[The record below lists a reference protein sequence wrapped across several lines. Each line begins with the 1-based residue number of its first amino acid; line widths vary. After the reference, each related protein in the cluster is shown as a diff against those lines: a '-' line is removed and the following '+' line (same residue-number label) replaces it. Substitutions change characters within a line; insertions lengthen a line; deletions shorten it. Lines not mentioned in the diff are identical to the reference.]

1 MTEPRI
7 FPQHSFWVEKRLSRA
22 KSLKYKHVILTHLGK
37 SIMSASCEAFARH
50 VLPLYRSLVAKEL
63 VENYG
68 YTQVEAAKK
77 LGTTQAAI
85 SQYLTSKRG
94 IKRIP
99 NYDEIAP
106 QIQTTAAKAAKR
118 LSTRKMSPEEFSASL
133 CDLCTNLRNA
143 KKIP

>member
-1 MTEPRI
+1 
-7 FPQHSFWVEKRLSRA
+7 
-22 KSLKYKHVILTHLGK
+22 
-37 SIMSASCEAFARH
+37 MSASCEAFARH
-50 VLPLYRSLVAKEL
+50 ILPLYRSFVAKDLEKKS
-63 VENYG
+63 G
-68 YTQVEAAKK
+68 YTKGEAAKK

-106 QIQTTAAKAAKR
+106 QIQTTAAKAAER

-133 CDLCTNLRNA
+133 CDLCTHLRQT

>member
-1 MTEPRI
+1 
-7 FPQHSFWVEKRLSRA
+7 
-22 KSLKYKHVILTHLGK
+22 
-37 SIMSASCEAFARH
+37 MSASCEAFARH
-50 VLPLYRSLVAKEL
+50 ILPLYRSFVAKEL
-63 VENYG
+63 VEKYG

-94 IKRIP
+94 IKRIS

-106 QIQTTAAKAAKR
+106 QIQITAAKAAKR
-118 LSTRKMSPEEFSASL
+118 LTTRKMSPEEFSASL
-133 CDLCTNLRNA
+133 CDLCTHLRQT